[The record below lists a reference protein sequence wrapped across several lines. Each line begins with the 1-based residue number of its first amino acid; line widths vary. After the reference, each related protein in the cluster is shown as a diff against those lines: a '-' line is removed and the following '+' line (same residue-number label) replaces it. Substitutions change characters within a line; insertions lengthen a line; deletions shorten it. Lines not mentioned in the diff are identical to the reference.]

1 MGIETLFSQF
11 VGGLSVAML
20 LFLVASGL
28 TLIFG
33 VAKVFNFA
41 HGSFYL
47 LGAYFSYQVIALFDN
62 FWAGVLAATL
72 GAGLIGILLE
82 ICFIRRIR
90 GRSEEGAFQIL
101 LTYAFILIIDDV
113 VKFIWGPEYKT
124 IQKPP
129 SLAGALEMGAVS
141 IPQYSL
147 FIIVLGI
154 LIVMVLWYVMS
165 RTQTGKIIQA
175 ASTDSQMLGSLGVN
189 VSLVMSLVF
198 GVATA
203 MGGLAG
209 AMAAPLRTVTSGAGV
224 EVIIDSLIVVV
235 IGGLGNIWGA
245 LFGALLIAE
254 VTAFG
259 VLWFPQ
265 WASLLSFVV
274 MIVVLVFKP
283 KGLFSREPARKKI

>member
-1 MGIETLFSQF
+1 MSIETIISQF
-11 VGGLSVAML
+11 VGGLSVSML

-47 LGAYFSYQVIALFDN
+47 LGAYFSYQAIALFNN
-62 FWAGVLAATL
+62 FWAGVIAATI
-72 GAGLIGILLE
+72 GAGLIGMLLE
-82 ICFIRRIR
+82 ICFIRKIR

-101 LTYAFILIIDDV
+101 LTYAFILIIDDA

-129 SLAGALEMGAVS
+129 SLAGTLEIGAVS
-141 IPQYSL
+141 LPKYNL

-154 LIVMVLWYVMS
+154 VIVIVAWYILS
-165 RTQTGKIIQA
+165 RTKTGKIIQA
-175 ASTDSQMLGSLGVN
+175 ASTDSQMVGLLGVN

-209 AMAAPLRTVTSGAGV
+209 AMAAPLRTVTSGSGV
-224 EVIIDSLIVVV
+224 EVIIESLIVVV
-235 IGGLGNIWGA
+235 IGGLGNFWGA
-245 LFGALLIAE
+245 LLGAVLIGE
-254 VTAFG
+254 VNAFG
-259 VLWFPQ
+259 VLWLPQ

-274 MIVVLVFKP
+274 MIVVLIFKP
-283 KGLFSREPARKKI
+283 KGLLSNEPTRKKI